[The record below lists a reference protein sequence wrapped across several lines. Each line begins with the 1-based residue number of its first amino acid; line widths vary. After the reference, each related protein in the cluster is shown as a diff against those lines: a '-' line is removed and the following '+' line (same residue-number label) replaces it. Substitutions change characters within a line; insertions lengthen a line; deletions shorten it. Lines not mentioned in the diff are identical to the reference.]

1 MFRTMKQLFAPTNKD
16 LRIRIL
22 FTLGALAIF
31 IIGTYIPIPGVQALK
46 QDDNLGFLE
55 MLNTMS
61 GGALKQFSIF
71 ALGVMPYITASIII
85 QLLQM
90 DIFPYFSELK
100 DQGPV
105 GRQKL
110 NQITRYM
117 GIIFAFFEGF
127 AFSYAFMN
135 SIKGGHA
142 PISDLIYVATIMTA
156 GTAFLLWLGDQ
167 VTQKGIGNGISLI
180 IMAGIIAQL
189 PHMFELAYSQLIV
202 ENILNVSS
210 WVGIL
215 LFALLVIV
223 YFLIIIGVIFVELAE
238 RKIPIQYAN
247 KSTSVYSNQSF
258 MPIKV
263 DTAGVIPVIFASTLL
278 AIPATI
284 AGFLAKS
291 GKTGFQDFVNNY
303 LTYTKPVGF
312 LIFVALIFFFAYFYT
327 FIQLKP
333 EDLAKN
339 LKENGGFIPG
349 VRPGK
354 DTENYISKVLS
365 KLTIIGGV
373 FLVII
378 AGLPIIFSS
387 FSKLDTKITIGGTS
401 LLIVVG
407 VALETYKQL
416 EGSLVSRNYKKG
428 YSRR

>member
-1 MFRTMKQLFAPTNKD
+1 MFQTMKQLFAPTNKD

-22 FTLGALAIF
+22 FTLGALMIF
-31 IIGTYIPIPGVQALK
+31 VIGTGVQVPGTA
-46 QDDNLGFLE
+46 DVTVNLGFLE
-55 MLNTMS
+55 LINVMG

-71 ALGVMPYITASIII
+71 GLGVMPYITASIIV

-100 DQGPV
+100 DEGPV

-117 GIIFAFFEGF
+117 GIIFAFIEGF
-127 AFSYAFMN
+127 AFAYAFLGSGKTTM
-135 SIKGGHA
+135 
-142 PISDLIYVATIMTA
+142 DYMYVATILTA

-180 IMAGIIAQL
+180 ILAGIVSTM
-189 PHMFELAYSQLIV
+189 PSMFITAFKELITKGEFALW
-202 ENILNVSS
+202 L
-210 WVGIL
+210 GIL
-215 LFALLVIV
+215 LFVLFVIV
-223 YFLIIIGVIFVELAE
+223 YFLIIVGVIFVELAE

-247 KSTSVYSNQSF
+247 KSTSAYGNQSF

-263 DTAGVIPVIFASTLL
+263 NTSGVMPVIFASSLL

-284 AGFLAKS
+284 AQLVKNEKFIN
-291 GKTGFQDFVNNY
+291 FVNNY

-312 LIFVALIFFFAYFYT
+312 IIFVALIFFFAYFYT
-327 FIQLKP
+327 YIQLKP

-354 DTENYISKVLS
+354 DTEKYISNVLS

-387 FSKLDTKITIGGTS
+387 LSGLSSAVTIGGTS

>member
-1 MFRTMKQLFAPTNKD
+1 MFQTMKQLFAPTNKD
-16 LRIRIL
+16 LRLRIL
-22 FTLGALAIF
+22 FTLGALMIF
-31 IIGTYIPIPGVQALK
+31 VIGTGVQVPGTA
-46 QDDNLGFLE
+46 DVTVNLGFLE
-55 MLNTMS
+55 LINVMG

-71 ALGVMPYITASIII
+71 GLGVMPYITASIIV

-100 DQGPV
+100 DEGPV

-117 GIIFAFFEGF
+117 GIIFAFIEGF
-127 AFSYAFMN
+127 AFAYAFLGSGKTTM
-135 SIKGGHA
+135 
-142 PISDLIYVATIMTA
+142 DYMYVATILTA

-180 IMAGIIAQL
+180 ILAGIVATM
-189 PHMFELAYSQLIV
+189 PSMFITAFKELITKGEFALW
-202 ENILNVSS
+202 L
-210 WVGIL
+210 GIL
-215 LFALLVIV
+215 LFALFVIV
-223 YFLIIIGVIFVELAE
+223 YFLIIVGVIFVELAE

-247 KSTSVYSNQSF
+247 KSTSAYGNQSF

-263 DTAGVIPVIFASTLL
+263 NTAGVMPVIFASSLL

-284 AGFLAKS
+284 AQLVKNEKFIN
-291 GKTGFQDFVNNY
+291 FVNNY

-312 LIFVALIFFFAYFYT
+312 IIFVALIFFFAYFYT
-327 FIQLKP
+327 YIQLKP

-354 DTENYISKVLS
+354 DTEKYISNVLS
-365 KLTIIGGV
+365 KLTVIGGV

-387 FSKLDTKITIGGTS
+387 LSGLSSTVTIGGTS

>member
-1 MFRTMKQLFAPTNKD
+1 MFQTMKQLFAPTNKD

-22 FTLGALAIF
+22 FTLGALLIF
-31 IIGTYIPIPGVQALK
+31 IVGTGVQVPGTA
-46 QDDNLGFLE
+46 DVTVNLGFLE
-55 MLNTMS
+55 LINVMG

-71 ALGVMPYITASIII
+71 ALGVMPYITASIIV

-117 GIIFAFFEGF
+117 GIIFAFIEGF
-127 AFSYAFMN
+127 AFSYAFLGSGKSTLDYM
-135 SIKGGHA
+135 
-142 PISDLIYVATIMTA
+142 YVATVLTA
-156 GTAFLLWLGDQ
+156 GTSFLLWLGDQ

-180 IMAGIIAQL
+180 IMAGIIATL
-189 PHMFELAYSQLIV
+189 PNMFMTAFKELITSGNLATWL
-202 ENILNVSS
+202 
-210 WVGIL
+210 GIT
-215 LFALLVIV
+215 LFVAFVIV
-223 YFLIIIGVIFVELAE
+223 YFLIVIGVIFVEQAE

-263 DTAGVIPVIFASTLL
+263 NTAGVIPVIFASSLL

-284 AGFLAKS
+284 AQFIKKDGFTS
-291 GKTGFQDFVNNY
+291 FVNKY

-312 LIFVALIFFFAYFYT
+312 IIFVLLIFFFAYFYT

-333 EDLAKN
+333 DDLAKN

-354 DTENYISKVLS
+354 DTEDYISKVLS
-365 KLTIIGGV
+365 KLTIIGGI

-378 AGLPIIFSS
+378 SGLPIIFSNLS
-387 FSKLDTKITIGGTS
+387 GLSATVTIGGTS

>member
-1 MFRTMKQLFAPTNKD
+1 MFQIMKQLFAPTNKD
-16 LRIRIL
+16 LRLRIL
-22 FTLGALAIF
+22 FTLGALMIF
-31 IIGTYIPIPGVQALK
+31 VIGTGVQVPGTA
-46 QDDNLGFLE
+46 DVTVNLGFLE
-55 MLNTMS
+55 LINVMG

-71 ALGVMPYITASIII
+71 GLGVMPYITASIIV

-100 DQGPV
+100 DEGPV

-117 GIIFAFFEGF
+117 GIIFAFIEGF
-127 AFSYAFMN
+127 AFAYAFLGSGKTTM
-135 SIKGGHA
+135 
-142 PISDLIYVATIMTA
+142 DYMYVATILTA

-180 IMAGIIAQL
+180 ILAGIVATM
-189 PHMFELAYSQLIV
+189 PSMFITAFKELITKGEFALW
-202 ENILNVSS
+202 L
-210 WVGIL
+210 GIL
-215 LFALLVIV
+215 LFVLFVIV
-223 YFLIIIGVIFVELAE
+223 YFLIIVGVIFVELAE

-247 KSTSVYSNQSF
+247 KSTSAYGNQSF

-263 DTAGVIPVIFASTLL
+263 NTAGVMPVIFASSLL

-284 AGFLAKS
+284 AQLVKNEKFIN
-291 GKTGFQDFVNNY
+291 FVNNY

-312 LIFVALIFFFAYFYT
+312 IIFVALIFFFAYFYT
-327 FIQLKP
+327 YIQLKP

-354 DTENYISKVLS
+354 DTEKYISNVLS

-387 FSKLDTKITIGGTS
+387 LSGLSSAVTIGGTS